1 MIKKKTAFT
10 TGSGLYE
17 FNVMPFGLCNAPST
31 FERLMELVLA
41 GLHWKTCLV
50 YLDDILIYAQT
61 YEEHTARLSEVFARL
76 AAAGLKLKPKKCS
89 LFQQEVAYL
98 GHVVSQSGVATD
110 LEKTRKVQDWP
121 TPCNL
126 KHVRSF
132 IGLCSYYRRFIKD
145 FSRIAAPLY
154 KLTHKD
160 VGFKW
165 TSECEHSFQMLKQKL
180 TSTPILAFPDFSL
193 PFMLDT
199 DASGEGI
206 GGVLSQI
213 QGGQE
218 KVIAYASR
226 KLSKSEQNYSVTKRE
241 LLAAVHFMKYF
252 KHYLYG
258 KKFTLRTDHGS
269 LRWLYNFKDVQGQL
283 ARWIEILS
291 TFDFEISHRPGTQH
305 RNADALS
312 RIADNIAVL

>member
-1 MIKKKTAFT
+1 MSSCDKEKTAFT

-31 FERLMELVLA
+31 FGRLMELVLA
-41 GLHWKTCLV
+41 GLHWKTCLL

-61 YEEHTARLSEVFARL
+61 FEEHTARLSEVFARL
-76 AAAGLKLKPKKCS
+76 KAAGLKLKPKKCS
-89 LFQQEVAYL
+89 LFQKEVAYL
-98 GHVVSQSGVATD
+98 GHVVSQDGIATD
-110 LEKTRKVQDWP
+110 PEKTRKVQDWP

-154 KLTHKD
+154 KLTYKD

-165 TSECEHSFQMLKQKL
+165 TIGCERSFQLLKQKL
-180 TSTPILAFPDFSL
+180 TCTPILAFPDFSL
-193 PFMLDT
+193 PFILDT
-199 DASGEGI
+199 DGEGI

-213 QGGQE
+213 QGGHE
-218 KVIAYASR
+218 KVIAYASH

-241 LLAAVHFMKYF
+241 LLAAVHYVKYF

-269 LRWLYNFKDVQGQL
+269 LRWLYHFKDVQGQL

-291 TFDFEISHRPGTQH
+291 TFDFEISHRPCTQH
-305 RNADALS
+305 KNADALS
-312 RIADNIAVL
+312 RIADTEH